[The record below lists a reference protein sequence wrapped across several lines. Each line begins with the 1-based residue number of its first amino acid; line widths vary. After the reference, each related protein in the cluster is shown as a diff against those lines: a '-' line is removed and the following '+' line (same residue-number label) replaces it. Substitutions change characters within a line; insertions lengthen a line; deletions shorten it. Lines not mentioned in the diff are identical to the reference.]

1 MAETQKTGKQQ
12 SAGKSKAG
20 RAKTNSGRIQV
31 RKDTA
36 EYRAVAQE
44 QAARVREEIDIALA
58 HARRMREE
66 IEGRMEN
73 QWHNRPV
80 TPAAGAKARTGRG
93 RRKKA

>member
-1 MAETQKTGKQQ
+1 MAETQKAGKQQ
-12 SAGKSKAG
+12 AARKSKAV
-20 RAKTNSGRIQV
+20 RAKRSSGRIQV

-66 IEGRMEN
+66 IEGRMES

-80 TPAAGAKARTGRG
+80 